1 MQSFQHI
8 TPPLRVY
15 SGPDSLAF
23 LGRELDRLKSRRA
36 VVFCGPWAQGPLLDA
51 VQGGMGER
59 CAGVFTGVLAHSPV
73 ASVQEAAAFLKRL
86 EADAV
91 VSLGGGSSIVTA
103 RAGSILAAE
112 EGDVRSLAT
121 TRDAAGKLHSPK
133 LLATKLPQ
141 LIVPTTP
148 TTAMVKAGA
157 AVFDPTTNE
166 RLALF
171 DPKARAQSLFIHP
184 DLIQS
189 SPTAL
194 IISAS
199 LNTFSMAIEGL
210 VSRTGGD
217 PLADA
222 LLMHA
227 LRLAARYLPDP
238 ALGDDPAIRGE
249 LMHAAVLC
257 GQGSD
262 YAGAGITTVLGH
274 AVGARNHLDN
284 GIVNAIVLPHAI
296 RFNGD
301 AAATGLHKVASAL
314 ELPRQQGKALVASV
328 AGAVE
333 AMFGQLGVPSRLK
346 DVGVAREDLA
356 AIAASGIDDWFLRG
370 NPRPV
375 KDASELLQLLDA
387 AW

>member
-1 MQSFQHI
+1 MHSFQHV
-8 TPPLRVY
+8 TPPLRLF

-51 VQGGMGER
+51 VQGGMGTR
-59 CAGVFTGVLAHSPV
+59 CAGVFAGVLAHSPV
-73 ASVQEAAAFLKRL
+73 TSVQEAAGLLQQL

-91 VSLGGGSSIVTA
+91 VALGGGSSIVTA

-112 EGDVRSLAT
+112 KGDVRSLCT
-121 TRDAAGKLHSPK
+121 TRDLDGRLHSPK
-133 LLATKLPQ
+133 LQAPKLPQ

-157 AVFDPTTNE
+157 AVFDPATQE

-171 DPKARAQSLFIHP
+171 DPKTRAQSIFIHP
-184 DLIQS
+184 DLIRS
-189 SPTAL
+189 SPRAL
-194 IISAS
+194 IVSAG

-210 VSRTGGD
+210 VSRTGD

-227 LRLAARYLPDP
+227 LRLTACHLPDP
-238 ALGDDPAIRGE
+238 ALGDDSAIRAE

-296 RFNGD
+296 RFNGE
-301 AAATGLHKVASAL
+301 AAVAGLEKVAAAL
-314 ELPRQQGKALVASV
+314 ELPRQRGEALVSSV

-333 AMFGQLGVPSRLK
+333 ALFARLDVPRRLQ
-346 DVGVAREDLA
+346 DVGVAREDLPG
-356 AIAASGIDDWFLRG
+356 IAASGIDDWFLGG
-370 NPRPV
+370 NPRRV
-375 KDASELLQLLDA
+375 QGADELVQILEA

>member
-1 MQSFQHI
+1 MSSFQHI
-8 TPPLRVY
+8 APPLRLY
-15 SGPDSLAF
+15 SGPDSLDF
-23 LGRELDRLKSRRA
+23 LGRELDRLQSRRA
-36 VVFCGPWAQGPLLDA
+36 VVFCGPWAQGPLLEA

-59 CAGVFTGVLAHSPV
+59 CAGVYTGVLAHSPV
-73 ASVQEAAAFLKRL
+73 ASVQEAAVFLQRL

-112 EGDVRSLAT
+112 PGDVRSLCT
-121 TRDAAGKLHSPK
+121 TRDASGRLHSPR
-133 LLATKLPQ
+133 LLAAKLPQ
-141 LIVPTTP
+141 LVVPTTP

-157 AVFDPTTNE
+157 AVFDPATNQ

-171 DPKARAQSLFIHP
+171 DPKTRAQAIFIHP
-184 DLIQS
+184 DLVGS

-194 IISAS
+194 IVSAS
-199 LNTFSMAIEGL
+199 LNTLAMAIEGL
-210 VSRTGGD
+210 VSRTGD
-217 PLADA
+217 PLSDA

-227 LRLAARYLPDP
+227 LRLAARALSDP
-238 ALGDDPAIRGE
+238 ALGEDPAVRAQ

-262 YAGAGITTVLGH
+262 FAGAGITTVLGH
-274 AVGARNHLDN
+274 AVGARHHLDN

-296 RFNGD
+296 GFNAD
-301 AAATGLHKVASAL
+301 AAVAGLHKVAAAL
-314 ELPRQQGKALVASV
+314 ELPRQDGAALVAPV
-328 AGAVE
+328 ADAV
-333 AMFGQLGVPSRLK
+333 AALFAPLGVPRRLQ
-346 DVGVAREDLA
+346 DVGVARGDLPG
-356 AIAASGIDDWFLRG
+356 IAAAGIDDWFLRG

-375 KDASELLQLLDA
+375 KDAGELLQILEA

>member
-8 TPPLRVY
+8 TPSLRIY

-73 ASVQEAAAFLKRL
+73 ASVQEAAEYLRQK

-91 VSLGGGSSIVTA
+91 VALGGGSSIVTA
-103 RAGSILAAE
+103 RAGSILASE

-121 TRDAAGKLHSPK
+121 TRDASGKLNSPK
-133 LLATKLPQ
+133 LLAAKLPQ

-157 AVFDPTTNE
+157 AVFDPSTNE
-166 RLALF
+166 RLALY
-171 DPKARAQSLFIHP
+171 DPKTRAQSLFIHP

-189 SPTAL
+189 SPRAL
-194 IISAS
+194 IVSAS
-199 LNTFSMAIEGL
+199 LNTLSMAIEGL
-210 VSRTGGD
+210 VSRTGD
-217 PLADA
+217 PLSDA
-222 LLMHA
+222 LQMHA
-227 LRLAARYLPDP
+227 LRLAACYLPDP
-238 ALGDDPAIRGE
+238 SLGDDPAIRAE

-301 AAATGLHKVASAL
+301 AAPVGLQKVASAL
-314 ELPRQQGKALVASV
+314 ELPRAQGTALVVSV

-333 AMFGQLGVPSRLK
+333 ALFAQLGVPKRLR
-346 DVGVAREDLA
+346 DVGVARDDLPG
-356 AIAASGIDDWFLRG
+356 IAASGIDDWFLRG

-375 KDASELLQLLDA
+375 KDAGELLQILEA